1 MSRGF
6 LRFAVALTASLWSAG
21 AAIADGAP
29 PPTPAPAPPK
39 LETVYLEW
47 TALKAEQ
54 AAGVVTAVKALG
66 GVKTFEW
73 RVVNKEAA
81 VVREEGKAT
90 DAELLVAAGAP
101 GAPAARIP
109 ATGATLTFQTPL
121 HCSSCVKKVRTALRQ
136 MAGVKEAVVPADL
149 KTVYIVWDTRAAKRE
164 QFTKALADIGYPVQP
179 QS

>member
-1 MSRGF
+1 MSHGSI
-6 LRFAVALTASLWSAG
+6 RFTLALTAALVAGG
-21 AAIADGAP
+21 AALADGV
-29 PPTPAPAPPK
+29 PPTTPPPAPPK

-47 TALKAEQ
+47 TALKADQ

-73 RVVNKEAA
+73 RVVSKEAA
-81 VVREEGKAT
+81 VVREEGKAA
-90 DAELLVAAGAP
+90 DADLLAAAGVP

-109 ATGATLTFQTPL
+109 ATGATLTFQTTL

-136 MAGVKEAVVPADL
+136 MAGVKEVVVPADL
-149 KTVYIVWDTRAAKRE
+149 KTVYIVWDTRTAKRE